1 MESEQGDNLQRLQD
15 ANVVVGDDL
24 PQEYKA
30 VVDGLTPDEVDVL
43 VAVKKRLE
51 EAEQV
56 SGSPIGDN
64 LIAP

>member
-1 MESEQGDNLQRLQD
+1 MAMQQDDNLQRLQD

-24 PQEYKA
+24 PEEYKA

-43 VAVKKRLE
+43 VGVKKRLD
-51 EAEQV
+51 EAART